1 MKSISL
7 CYDLTRLEILEEAR
21 KRLMEKKQEEIENE
35 GDYSE
40 IEDDE
45 KSRFHTIPQ
54 QVQFLNDCEIV
65 LNKQF
70 ANDNS
75 ILFTLT
81 HFVGSAFISF
91 QYQHYR
97 EFILE
102 QYEKDDEFLKFHG
115 EYLKAEK
122 ASFPSDVYWKN
133 IKYP

>member
-115 EYLKAEK
+115 EYLKVEK

>member
-1 MKSISL
+1 M
-7 CYDLTRLEILEEAR
+7 EEAR

-115 EYLKAEK
+115 EYLKVEK